1 MTETHTHTQ
10 TCPGDR
16 EEGGRNSERRS
27 SRNER
32 RNMETQVV
40 MGEVGDVRGVE
51 GRRRESLVRWRQESS
66 RQWAGDM

>member
-1 MTETHTHTQ
+1 
-10 TCPGDR
+10 
-16 EEGGRNSERRS
+16 
-27 SRNER
+27 
-32 RNMETQVV
+32 METQVV